1 MPKENNIYKFKL
13 AITKFNW
20 NLLNDDN
27 EMCINDTLK
36 IVLKIFLFY
45 IIQIV
50 H

>member
-27 EMCINDTLK
+27 KC
-36 IVLKIFLFY
+36 V
-45 IIQIV
+45 
-50 H
+50 